1 MDGSKSTSRD
11 LPPAAFWAV
20 ALWGRRLFAV
30 SRHCGPSS
38 WAVVVG
44 RRRGL
49 FVMGRRRHA
58 LSPYGGQCAQQS
70 VAGAAG
76 IGLLSVHDDHP
87 FKGRLARRARPPL
100 HAMRMAARPSR
111 ARGKT
116 RRVGG
121 ERRPGGAAAGR
132 SPGDTYSAPPRGAK
146 ALAEGEAV
154 ALRRAVR
161 KRWLERFPV
170 RRGRRW
176 RDGGMRGKVMVAFRY
191 EKGCRWRDGGA
202 RGKCAGAAQG
212 GRGQFPA
219 RQGSPVARWRDA
231 WGCHGYGAGRLRTLS
246 DTTRIA
252 DVRWRDAW
260 GDRGCGERRPQAS
273 LARPSQT
280 LCKLPEKCRIEAL
293 HRR

>member
-1 MDGSKSTSRD
+1 MLCAWRRGRHGRG
-11 LPPAAFWAV
+11 
-20 ALWGRRLFAV
+20 GRRGALAGRDV
-30 SRHCGPSS
+30 R
-38 WAVVVG
+38 AG
-44 RRRGL
+44 RRQGVRRGI
-49 FVMGRRRHA
+49 H
-58 LSPYGGQCAQQS
+58 
-70 VAGAAG
+70 
-76 IGLLSVHDDHP
+76 
-87 FKGRLARRARPPL
+87 
-100 HAMRMAARPSR
+100 
-111 ARGKT
+111 T
-116 RRVGG
+116 
-121 ERRPGGAAAGR
+121 
-132 SPGDTYSAPPRGAK
+132 
-146 ALAEGEAV
+146 

-161 KRWLERFPV
+161 RRWLERFPV

-176 RDGGMRGKVMVAFRY
+176 RDGGARGKVMVAFRY

-231 WGCHGYGAGRLRTLS
+231 WGCHGYYGAGRLRTLS